1 MTPNILLDTNAV
13 WMPKETRE
21 HLTRACQAGKI
32 RVYLPALVL
41 VERERQLLQK
51 GYALRAQ
58 GKTADAR
65 WGVQIFRQWVQEWAR
80 ELTGGKQQ
88 YQPILAFD
96 HEQAQ
101 QISHSWQEWLARQSD
116 SYIRDRLSA
125 EAAAQA
131 WRERCKDKRL
141 ALADLDWLI
150 HKADWA
156 IAAVAQH
163 TGWPIVTN
171 DADPPFRQAG
181 VMTLTVAE
189 FTARYLSAA

>member
-32 RVYLPALVL
+32 RV
-41 VERERQLLQK
+41 
-51 GYALRAQ
+51 
-58 GKTADAR
+58 
-65 WGVQIFRQWVQEWAR
+65 
-80 ELTGGKQQ
+80 
-88 YQPILAFD
+88 
-96 HEQAQ
+96 
-101 QISHSWQEWLARQSD
+101 SHSWQEWLARQSD